1 MLTYVKFTE
10 DSPSL
15 LNGQSGRESP
25 LYDRCM
31 RTGAR
36 ASQVDVYAVT
46 VSAARNLFH
55 LTRSRISDRPKWAWS
70 VHSGGR
76 WIVW

>member
-10 DSPSL
+10 DCPSL

-31 RTGAR
+31 RTGAQ
-36 ASQVDVYAVT
+36 ATKVMST
-46 VSAARNLFH
+46 L
-55 LTRSRISDRPKWAWS
+55 
-70 VHSGGR
+70 
-76 WIVW
+76 